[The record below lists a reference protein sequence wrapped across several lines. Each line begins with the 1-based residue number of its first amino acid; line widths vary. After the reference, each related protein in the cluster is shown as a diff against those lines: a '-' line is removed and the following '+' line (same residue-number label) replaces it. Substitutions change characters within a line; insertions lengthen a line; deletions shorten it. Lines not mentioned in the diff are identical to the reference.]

1 MNRIEKKLIK
11 HIFGIQD
18 PIDEHALAVLGRAS
32 MHAVIGIFIFELFFA
47 AIGLMLPIHHDK
59 NAYDALLIIQLA
71 SILSI
76 LVITIST
83 TVGRLGLNN
92 REVTAEKYPAA
103 LKKLRTKTIW
113 AGALTLVDFHVLL
126 ALFSLQERPI
136 TESLTSPRQL
146 LQTLLFGIMFCP
158 FMYFFEKKNLKII
171 HPDV

>member
-1 MNRIEKKLIK
+1 MK

-18 PIDEHALAVLGRAS
+18 PIDGHALAVLGRAS

-47 AIGLMLPIHHDK
+47 AIGLMFPIHHDE

-83 TVGRLGLNN
+83 TVGCLGLNN